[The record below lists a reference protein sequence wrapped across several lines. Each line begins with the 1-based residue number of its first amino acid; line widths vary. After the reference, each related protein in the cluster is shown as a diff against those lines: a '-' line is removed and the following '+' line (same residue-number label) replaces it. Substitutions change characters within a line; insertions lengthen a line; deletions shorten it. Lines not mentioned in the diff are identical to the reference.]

1 MDEISLLTAVRPAVP
16 EFPAAD
22 RAAARQGL
30 LAAIAAE
37 RAAPAGPAVQRP
49 FRRTWTPRRI
59 AVAGAVAALVAVAA
73 LLIALPSP
81 HRPGS
86 TPPGAGSVPASARGL
101 LLLAAHAAATTPS
114 LTPGPRQFV
123 YTEQLIVGEAYDNG
137 SRLVK
142 TPPYLQRAWI
152 SANGMWGGLAR
163 ARNVAGGGKWYT
175 NELPVPVCAVP
186 DPANPNWKANCP
198 APPGYV
204 TTLPSTVPGMLA
216 YLEKLA
222 GGLNGTPAY
231 GVLASISQES
241 WESRLLIPNQSYALM
256 FRAASAVPGIRV
268 IRHVTDAAGRSGVAV
283 AACLPGAVRKGT
295 MSGPHGCGHLI
306 ELIFDPRTY
315 QFIGD
320 NETGSLEPG
329 SPSSALLKIAV
340 VGKAGQLP

>member
-1 MDEISLLTAVRPAVP
+1 MDEISLLTAVRPAAP

-22 RAAARQGL
+22 RAAARQAL

-49 FRRTWTPRRI
+49 FRRIWTPGRI
-59 AVAGAVAALVAVAA
+59 AVAGAVVALGAVAA
-73 LLIALPSP
+73 LLIALPGP
-81 HRPGS
+81 HRPGN
-86 TPPGAGSVPASARGL
+86 TLPAAGSVSPSARGL
-101 LLLAAHAAATTPS
+101 LLLAAHAAAATPS

-163 ARNVAGGGKWYT
+163 ARNVTGAGKWYT
-175 NELPVPVCAVP
+175 NELPVPVCAIP

-222 GGLNGTPAY
+222 GGLNGPPAY
-231 GVLASISQES
+231 QVLAGISQES
-241 WESRLLIPNQSYALM
+241 WESRLLIPSHSSALM

-283 AACLPGAVRKGT
+283 AACMPGASQKGT
-295 MSGPHGCGHLI
+295 ISRLHGCGHLI

-320 NETGSLEPG
+320 DELGSLEPG